1 MNILEFINQEIER
14 FEKKISKLRE
24 DQAFHLNYEHED
36 EAIEIDFEIEE
47 YQDLLETLYQ
57 IKTELENWEV
67 VKRRLKKEKYTG
79 AYIYMKNITKDH
91 PSYRAIEKSLE
102 VKDEDRE

>member
-1 MNILEFINQEIER
+1 MNSLEFINKEIER

-47 YQDLLETLYQ
+47 YRDLLETLCQ
-57 IKTELENWEV
+57 IKTKLEAWEV
-67 VKRRLKKEKYTG
+67 VKTFLTNIGNEYVLSIDSYYNKQEYEKLKKV
-79 AYIYMKNITKDH
+79 
-91 PSYRAIEKSLE
+91 LE
-102 VKDEDRE
+102 VKDAKD